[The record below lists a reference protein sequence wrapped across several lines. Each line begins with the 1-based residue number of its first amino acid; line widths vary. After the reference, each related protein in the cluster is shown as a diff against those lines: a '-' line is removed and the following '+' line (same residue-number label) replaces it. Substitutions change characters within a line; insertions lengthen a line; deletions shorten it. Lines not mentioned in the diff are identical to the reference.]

1 MTSTS
6 RASSPWR
13 RRRFP
18 FHGWSGPRR
27 ICTRLASTKR
37 RMVGECQ
44 RRTNGRRRTSAAAVN
59 RSERIPHEAELGAFL
74 GAHVSSPAGLPG
86 LACADGVLFEYGDI
100 ETSSRLQR
108 DGERYVV
115 IDRDRA
121 REQRA
126 AEFSHL
132 EDAERFLAIRDG
144 RGVRRGNGPRGVQL
158 RRTTWRSPAATERTS
173 SPGSRGARSTS
184 SARSASRG
192 EHRVPAVLGT
202 RFAVRAGLRG
212 GVVTGSVGSAAR
224 DATRSVVMA
233 ACDRPEPDSRH
244 DRVRLRMNPWMTST
258 PRASSP

>member
-1 MTSTS
+1 
-6 RASSPWR
+6 
-13 RRRFP
+13 
-18 FHGWSGPRR
+18 
-27 ICTRLASTKR
+27 
-37 RMVGECQ
+37 MVGECQ

-144 RGVRRGNGPRGVQL
+144 RGRTPGKWSAGRAIAPDDVEVTSGDGAHEFSWLEGSEEHVVRAFGVPEASTAYRL
-158 RRTTWRSPAATERTS
+158 CWVRALPFARVFEVVS
-173 SPGSRGARSTS
+173 SPGPLALLREMRL
-184 SARSASRG
+184 
-192 EHRVPAVLGT
+192 VP
-202 RFAVRAGLRG
+202 
-212 GVVTGSVGSAAR
+212 
-224 DATRSVVMA
+224 
-233 ACDRPEPDSRH
+233 
-244 DRVRLRMNPWMTST
+244 
-258 PRASSP
+258 